1 MPIYD
6 YVCSVCRH
14 RLEVVHGMD
23 GHGPGP
29 CPVCG
34 GAMRKAMVAPAIHFK
49 GSGWAKKDR
58 GSAAR
63 TKAAAR
69 ADGNQPSTPAT
80 DGGSATETGHASS
93 ATTAG
98 EGSSPTIAADPSPG
112 PSPSLSRSPAT
123 KAVPVGD
130 SD

>member
-14 RLEVVHGMD
+14 RLEVVHGIHD
-23 GHGPGP
+23 HGPSE
-29 CPVCG
+29 CPICG

-63 TKAAAR
+63 TKAAAK
-69 ADGNQPSTPAT
+69 ADGAQSTAAVTEGGPSAAVGESSSGP
-80 DGGSATETGHASS
+80 GPTE
-93 ATTAG
+93 
-98 EGSSPTIAADPSPG
+98 
-112 PSPSLSRSPAT
+112 PSPSPAA
-123 KAVPVGD
+123 KAAPVSKPD
-130 SD
+130 

>member
-6 YVCSVCRH
+6 YVCNVCRH
-14 RLEVVHGMD
+14 RLEVVHGID
-23 GHGPGP
+23 GHGPSA

-58 GSAAR
+58 GSVAR
-63 TKAAAR
+63 TKAAAK
-69 ADGNQPSTPAT
+69 ADGNQPSAV
-80 DGGSATETGHASS
+80 ATEGGPA
-93 ATTAG
+93 AAAG
-98 EGSSPTIAADPSPG
+98 EGSSTTAPAA
-112 PSPSLSRSPAT
+112 PSPSPAA
-123 KAVPVGD
+123 KVAPVGD